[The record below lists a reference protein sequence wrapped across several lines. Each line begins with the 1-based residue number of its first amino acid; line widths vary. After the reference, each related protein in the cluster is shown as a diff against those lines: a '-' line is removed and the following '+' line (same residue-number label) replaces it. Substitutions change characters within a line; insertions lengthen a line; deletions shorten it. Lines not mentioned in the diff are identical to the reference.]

1 MGQRTSIAKALRDDD
16 IQYLKA
22 LASGK
27 VAEKHVEKIVGDYR
41 LSYKLDVLFPIFVA
55 CGIGGVCTLRS
66 FGNVLHTESLLRTG
80 IAWFCFVMLV
90 LYRAFLI
97 RDYRTAEKIY
107 PDINIILGAHTEF
120 IPSWTCFPISI
131 GFVILYSI
139 LFALS
144 IYNY

>member
-1 MGQRTSIAKALRDDD
+1 MRQRTRIAKALRDDD

-27 VAEKHVEKIVGDYR
+27 AAEKHIEKIVGDYR
-41 LSYKLDVLFPIFVA
+41 LTYKEDVLVPFFLV
-55 CGIGGVCTLRS
+55 CGIGGACTLRS
-66 FGNVLHTESLLRTG
+66 FGDVLRTESLLLTG

-90 LYRAFLI
+90 LHRAFLI

-120 IPSWTCFPISI
+120 IPSWTYFPISI
-131 GFVILYSI
+131 CFAILYSI
-139 LFALS
+139 LFGLS
-144 IYNY
+144 IYTY